1 MTIKKWYKNYEQ
13 SYTKAKEY
21 YEISKDIG
29 NSKAWHKLGELYENI
44 DYYAKPNYSKA
55 RECYFQA
62 VNMSNDR
69 FALYTLD
76 FHFLNG
82 FAKPDYLKAKYYFE
96 LSAKQKNTLA
106 FPTWYFI

>member
-13 SYTKAKEY
+13 SYTKEY

-29 NSKAWHKLGELYENI
+29 NSKAWYKLGELYENI
-44 DYYAKPNYSKA
+44 DYYDKPNYSKA

-69 FALYTLD
+69 FALYTLG

-106 FPTWYFI
+106 FPTWYYI